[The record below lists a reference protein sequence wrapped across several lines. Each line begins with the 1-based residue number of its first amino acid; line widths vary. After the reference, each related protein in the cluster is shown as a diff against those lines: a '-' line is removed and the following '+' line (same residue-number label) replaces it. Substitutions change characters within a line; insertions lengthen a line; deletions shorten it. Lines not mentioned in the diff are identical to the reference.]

1 MKGGGDRAAAEDI
14 ARMRVVKFE
23 GPPPAGGAPA
33 ARAGASLGERL
44 LGELAPD
51 ELRAAGVSF
60 TGGGGET
67 AASTTSPTST
77 TRLSMIIAENEVF
90 RGASHDVALLIRDAS
105 QVRRPLREVAADA

>member
-1 MKGGGDRAAAEDI
+1 MVRERAKGGGDRAAAEDI

-60 TGGGGET
+60 TGGGGDRCLHHL
-67 AASTTSPTST
+67 P
-77 TRLSMIIAENEVF
+77 RL
-90 RGASHDVALLIRDAS
+90 HH
-105 QVRRPLREVAADA
+105 PLEYDYCGE